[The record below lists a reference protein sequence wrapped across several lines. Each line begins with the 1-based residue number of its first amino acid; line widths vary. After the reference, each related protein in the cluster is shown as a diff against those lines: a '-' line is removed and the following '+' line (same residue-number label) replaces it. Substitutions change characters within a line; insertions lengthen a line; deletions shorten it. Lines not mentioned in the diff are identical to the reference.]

1 MKSPTTNSYK
11 LPASAQFFLVQLRCI
26 FVVSNCFFSTSV
38 RYILATHPGGD
49 PVFSCQ
55 LQWTHWH
62 ILTSWTP
69 PHINSS
75 ITLTLCKIEQNMLLF
90 ASFVF
95 FGNRILLTFI
105 LFDGRNLSLL
115 LYLSLIG
122 LKKREKKDI
131 LKDWNCQRCPERR
144 NYCWTHWR
152 SSKGFSQSLS
162 RFNTRIWAHVL
173 LQTNDILF
181 RDH

>member
-26 FVVSNCFFSTSV
+26 FVVSHCFFSTSV
-38 RYILATHPGGD
+38 RYNLATHPGGD

-95 FGNRILLTFI
+95 FWKQTSPHFYTVWWAQLVSLA
-105 LFDGRNLSLL
+105 LSEPHWLEKKGKKRHLKGLELSKMSWETELL
-115 LYLSLIG
+115 LNTLTVFKG
-122 LKKREKKDI
+122 LQSKSVKVQHKNLGTCASADKR
-131 LKDWNCQRCPERR
+131 
-144 NYCWTHWR
+144 H
-152 SSKGFSQSLS
+152 SF
-162 RFNTRIWAHVL
+162 
-173 LQTNDILF
+173 
-181 RDH
+181 